1 MKQSV
6 AEFCGKDSYQFGDLS
21 QELAKRTS
29 EGVKNY
35 TGKSD
40 YKFGKPLMKIYAS
53 AIVGYLILI
62 IMCCCNIPNIQMIC
76 QGDITKQALKN
87 LSGKDDY
94 QFGDVTKKFLG
105 NVLKKGDKK

>member
-1 MKQSV
+1 MPQLWVPNS
-6 AEFCGKDSYQFGDLS
+6 
-21 QELAKRTS
+21 
-29 EGVKNY
+29 NY
-35 TGKSD
+35 NVLLQYSKH
-40 YKFGKPLMKIYAS
+40 
-53 AIVGYLILI
+53 
-62 IMCCCNIPNIQMIC
+62 PNIC